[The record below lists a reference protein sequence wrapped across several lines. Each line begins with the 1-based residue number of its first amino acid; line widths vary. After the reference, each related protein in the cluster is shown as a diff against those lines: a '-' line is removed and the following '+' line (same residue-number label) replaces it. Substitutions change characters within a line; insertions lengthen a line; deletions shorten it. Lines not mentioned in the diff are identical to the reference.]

1 MGLCHHPLHG
11 YSGSC
16 FILSGTVP
24 TGRFA
29 GLVTTPDKNRG
40 QELEAQIARLEA
52 QLVEDP
58 DTTAFSELSDL
69 YTRAGRLL
77 DAIQVCRDGLKLHPR
92 LAAGHVSLGRALFG
106 SGNLPVAA
114 KVLHRSLALE
124 DVKAESF
131 RLLGEIMLRL
141 SRPAEAVK
149 LLERAQSRG
158 FNERSI
164 AALLKKARAAHVS
177 SRRARAVSEGDRGLG
192 NVAISGTINTQE
204 EETRPM
210 PALSGEEL
218 KEQAG
223 GAKAT
228 VGRAPGVK
236 QGLAPRVKT
245 DLSLRRLP
253 LEIFRVAEE
262 DPKQGWSSIDD
273 AWEKTL
279 DASQVRSRSRPA
291 VKTPTPGFEPMDVP
305 VAPLTDPLAEGPPP
319 RTGGM
324 PPVPEDAGEE
334 DSTAAYP
341 EADTFPM
348 KEELVPTVPDEPSP
362 LLDELAVP
370 PTEDIAGP
378 ALHQDAEATPR
389 LQEFAATDAVSSSGE
404 HLTVGDE
411 DPVVPAEPPREER
424 TSPFEGM
431 APVEQEAH
439 ETEPRSTVPV
449 QADAGEGVGSLDAAV
464 ESRDADGI
472 EEALEDELGLTPSDE
487 QEDAPTIR
495 FVRVPE
501 DELFLEDAAPPE
513 EQTEAISVPVRAR
526 RGRLLL
532 LLFILGVL
540 LLFGV
545 GAALGWY
552 LFEHQVFGQQL
563 PSPAPL
569 SRVS

>member
-1 MGLCHHPLHG
+1 M
-11 YSGSC
+11 
-16 FILSGTVP
+16 
-24 TGRFA
+24 
-29 GLVTTPDKNRG
+29 TTPEKNRG
-40 QELEAQIARLEA
+40 KELEARIARLEA
-52 QLVEDP
+52 QLAEDP
-58 DTTAFSELSDL
+58 ESTAFSELSDL
-69 YTRAGRLL
+69 YTRMGRLL
-77 DAIQVCRDGLKLHPR
+77 DAIQVCRDGLKRHPR

-141 SRPAEAVK
+141 SRPAESVK

-164 AALLKKARAAHVS
+164 AALLKKAKAAHLA
-177 SRRARAVSEGDRGLG
+177 SRKAQAAMDADRGVG
-192 NVAISGTINTQE
+192 NVAISGTINTE
-204 EETRPM
+204 EDETRPITT
-210 PALSGEEL
+210 LTREEL
-218 KEQAG
+218 KEGAS
-223 GAKAT
+223 AKAT
-228 VGRAPGVK
+228 VDRAPGVERV
-236 QGLAPRVKT
+236 LAPRVKT

-253 LEIFRVAEE
+253 LEIFRVEE
-262 DPKQGWSSIDD
+262 ENPKQGWSSIDD